1 MAPTEK
7 LPGLEDGGDEG
18 VLVLVV
24 TVAYHFDADV
34 HVDEGEG
41 GGAQKQAAVADEY
54 CRSVRSQLK
63 CEARKDE
70 AEVVQTLAQT
80 WPFHSEEE
88 LLAEDVVESETE
100 ASVFLHR
107 N

>member
-7 LPGLEDGGDEG
+7 LPDLKDGGDEG

-41 GGAQKQAAVADEY
+41 GAQKQAAVADEY
-54 CRSVRSQLK
+54 CRSVR
-63 CEARKDE
+63 
-70 AEVVQTLAQT
+70 
-80 WPFHSEEE
+80 
-88 LLAEDVVESETE
+88 
-100 ASVFLHR
+100 
-107 N
+107 